1 MDRISIIRTY
11 MIEKL
16 KSQAKNEGSLQA
28 GYAHSYGVS
37 YMCALIAAKRNEN
50 IELATIAGML
60 HDIVKFINFEETD
73 EEHGEQGSRIAHEW
87 LQEINITK
95 GDENALICNAIKNH
109 EDKSNVG
116 TPFDE
121 VLKDADVLAHGLFN
135 VPNKNFRTHRWNELL
150 DEFKLNIECT

>member
-1 MDRISIIRTY
+1 

-16 KSQAKNEGSLQA
+16 KSHSKNEDSLQA

-60 HDIVKFINFEETD
+60 HDIDKFIHTEETS
-73 EEHGEQGSRIAHEW
+73 EHHSAKGGRIAYNLLIEVK
-87 LQEINITK
+87 ITTEA
-95 GDENALICNAIKNH
+95 ENTLICTAIRNH
-109 EDKSNVG
+109 EDKLNIG

-135 VPNKNFRTHRWNELL
+135 VPNKNFRTYRWNELL
-150 DEFKLNIECT
+150 DEFGLNIVNV